1 MAPEQNNPG
10 FKSSGQS
17 TGRATGRS
25 KGSNDQKSGISGAFH
40 LTQVI
45 VLKYAPSA
53 EKPQGKVFKINKKR
67 IVLGSVVSADVK
79 LTGDGVAPIHAVLE
93 LNADPGTG
101 EYWGTVFDLA
111 SDTGVFVNNK
121 KTITQK
127 LKNGDEITVGK
138 HRLKYSLEDLQGA
151 KGKTERTREI
161 EGRTLFLN
169 PKEDLA
175 PLLLQD
181 EREVEEIFDYRP
193 TSKKALEVVMS
204 WCGAILSVE
213 HFVKEKTVTV
223 GSTLNSDFGIP
234 PLLSGGSSNAPYA
247 IVTRNGDEFVINLD
261 SKMKGVIQKAGE
273 LLTLDEQRKSG
284 GGQASLGSEEFAKI
298 SIGDI
303 DFYFSYT
310 AAPPRLKRQKIFQ
323 RDPFFTRVFF
333 SSIFLTVILLFTLS
347 KVVIPP
353 NIEVEQVPDRI
364 ATILY
369 QPEKFMK
376 PPAIPVA
383 KPVPTPAPT
392 PVPEAPK
399 PPEPP
404 KPKEP
409 VPPPPAPKPKP
420 TIKVTPL
427 PKVEPLKAPPKVMDV
442 SSPPK
447 KVSEPPK
454 VTPPAAKP
462 AKVPHAA
469 PKAEAKEGEGAKAKG
484 AAGSRGEPDK
494 KKTAAKVTELSRP
507 SPTQGDKGASG
518 VSEVPDE
525 GNVDILKGAGGRIQN
540 ILGNSAA
547 HLGKGSQNLKG
558 FGNFSTGGSGGL
570 ALSGS
575 GSGGGG
581 DAETTLG
588 GLGKKGTGMGRVGT
602 GKGAAGEGTG
612 IVGSQLHVSIRTD
625 APEEAVVMGS
635 IDRDAIAAA
644 IYAHKDE
651 FRLCYER
658 EINAEHPTLSGQ
670 IGTSF
675 VIGASGRV
683 SQAGIESSSLK
694 NPNAER
700 CVITVLKRIE
710 FPLPRGGGV
719 VEVHFPFKFSA
730 VGQS

>member
-1 MAPEQNNPG
+1 MAPEQKTPG
-10 FKSSGQS
+10 FKSKASGQS
-17 TGRATGRS
+17 AGKA
-25 KGSNDQKSGISGAFH
+25 AFN
-40 LTQVI
+40 LTKVI
-45 VLKYAPSA
+45 VLKYAPNA
-53 EKPQGKVFKINKKR
+53 DKPQNKVFKLNKKR
-67 IVLGSVVSADVK
+67 IVLGSVVSADVR

-93 LNADPGTG
+93 VNLDPATG
-101 EYWGTVFDLA
+101 EYSGIVFDLA

-121 KTITQK
+121 RIVTHK
-127 LKNGDEITVGK
+127 LKNSEEIIIGK
-138 HRLKYSLEDLQGA
+138 HRLKYSLEDLQESQN
-151 KGKTERTREI
+151 KTERTREI

-169 PKEDLA
+169 PKEDLV

-193 TSKKALEVVMS
+193 TSKRALEVVMS

-213 HFVKEKTVTV
+213 HFVNEKTVTV
-223 GSTLNSDFGIP
+223 GSTLKSDFGIP
-234 PLLSGGSSNAPYA
+234 PLLSSGQYA
-247 IVTRNGDEFVINLD
+247 IVTRTGDGFVINLD

-273 LLTLDEQRKSG
+273 LLTLEGVRKTG
-284 GGQASLGSEEFAKI
+284 GSQAPLGNEDFAKI
-298 SIGDI
+298 SLGDI
-303 DFYFSYT
+303 DFYFSFT
-310 AAPPRLKRQKIFQ
+310 AAPPRLKRRKILQ
-323 RDPFFTRVFF
+323 RDPFFSRVFF
-333 SSIFLTVILLFTLS
+333 SSILLTAISLFALT
-347 KVVIPP
+347 KVNIPQ
-353 NIEVEQVPDRI
+353 NIDVEQVPERI

-376 PPAIPVA
+376 PPVIPIA
-383 KPVPTPAPT
+383 KPAPTPVPTPAPK
-392 PVPEAPK
+392 VEAPK
-399 PPEPP
+399 VEPP
-404 KPKEP
+404 T
-409 VPPPPAPKPKP
+409 PAPKPKP
-420 TIKVTPL
+420 KPIVKITVA
-427 PKVEPLKAPPKVMDV
+427 PKVPPPKAPIPKVMDV
-442 SSPPK
+442 STAPK
-447 KVSEPPK
+447 ALEPPK

-462 AKVPHAA
+462 AKAPHAA

-494 KKTAAKVTELSRP
+494 KKSATKVTELSRP

-518 VSEVPDE
+518 VSQVPDE

-547 HLGKGSQNLKG
+547 HLGKGSESLKG

-581 DAETTLG
+581 NAETTLG

-602 GKGAAGEGTG
+602 GKGAAGVGNG

-625 APEEAVVMGS
+625 GPEEAVVMGS
-635 IDRDAIAAA
+635 IDRDAVAAA

-658 EINAEHPTLSGQ
+658 EINAEHPTLAGQ

-683 SQAGIESSSLK
+683 THAGIESSSLK

-700 CVITVLKRIE
+700 CVISVLKRID
-710 FPLPRGGGV
+710 FPIPRGGGV